1 MTTEP
6 RDVLVLLPTREQLRL
21 VVGVRATCRE
31 LFQRVCDVTSI
42 KEAHFF
48 GLSVV
53 RDNEFMFMDLEQKI
67 SKYFPKDWKRQVHKG
82 GRPRAPFVSFLRVQY
97 YVEDGRVIR

>member
-1 MTTEP
+1 MS
-6 RDVLVLLPTREQLRL
+6 RRLRFQ
-21 VVGVRATCRE
+21 VRATCRE